1 MVTHKANRHTLL
13 FPGALVG
20 GDNPLVVGGVCA
32 VDCIPCVRWK
42 HETVIVSIAFEFV
55 ELRLLVCINFLCI
68 GLVFLLGMH
77 RPHCGNFS
85 ARPKNHE
92 LLKCSPHVL
101 RAPLRLSQG
110 KKRKNKSAH
119 VRSLQCVR
127 QASLE
132 FTCGPG
138 SSRKFKYGRVEAFCS
153 PFV

>member
-42 HETVIVSIAFEFV
+42 HETVLVSIAFEFV

-85 ARPKNHE
+85 ARPKYHE

-110 KKRKNKSAH
+110 KKERTKALTFVAFSACAKH
-119 VRSLQCVR
+119 LWSSLVVRVLR
-127 QASLE
+127 ANFLLIRAS
-132 FTCGPG
+132 
-138 SSRKFKYGRVEAFCS
+138 
-153 PFV
+153 